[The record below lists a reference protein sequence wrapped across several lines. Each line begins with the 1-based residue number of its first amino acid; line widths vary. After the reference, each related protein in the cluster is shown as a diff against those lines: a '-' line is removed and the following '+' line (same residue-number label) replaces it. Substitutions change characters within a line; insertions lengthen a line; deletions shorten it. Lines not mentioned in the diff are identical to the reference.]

1 MSKRNLALVLSVIL
15 VVMLAMW
22 LWLSI
27 RSSSRVQ
34 RTPIMTQSSI
44 AQPTSPQADITPE
57 TTTGRQLPGGP
68 PEPSDPRWKK
78 RETKRRI
85 DPQYEWKMPINF
97 FGRVVDEKG
106 QPVPRATI
114 VAQWSDLSPRGATD
128 ETFLSDDQGFFS
140 MTEKTGRGI
149 TIRVSKD
156 GYYTPKQ
163 QQI

>member
-1 MSKRNLALVLSVIL
+1 
-15 VVMLAMW
+15 
-22 LWLSI
+22 
-27 RSSSRVQ
+27 
-34 RTPIMTQSSI
+34 
-44 AQPTSPQADITPE
+44 
-57 TTTGRQLPGGP
+57 
-68 PEPSDPRWKK
+68 
-78 RETKRRI
+78 
-85 DPQYEWKMPINF
+85 MPINF

-156 GYYTPKQ
+156 GYYTPKR
-163 QQI
+163 QQISFDAQRRANPPVIEPIEQPEQVRHDRPG